1 MQTTLR
7 PNAPA
12 VPASEQVTSGQV
24 WYATFICFAAWA
36 FGVYDFVL
44 FGTLLPLLGKQMG
57 WDLASQAAIA
67 TWVSIGTVIVALAV
81 GPIVDRFGRRTGVMV
96 TVGGAGVCSA
106 LTAFFGTLGVLP
118 LVIIRSLS
126 GLGYGE
132 QGVNGAYLS
141 ELYSAAN
148 DDFIVRHRGQ
158 IYSVV
163 QGGWPIG
170 ALLAAL
176 LTSVLLPTIGWKG
189 CFVFA
194 GIPSLIIAFLAQ
206 RLRETPQF
214 EKLHRLRSGSDD
226 AQHKATFL
234 NAFRGAALR
243 PSLVLGGAHLL
254 NWFTVQVFAI
264 LGTTVL
270 INVHHVSFANSL
282 LVLVL
287 SNILGF
293 VGYLVHGFFGDRFGR
308 RNVIA
313 IGWTMCGISF
323 AALLFAPHDFWT
335 VTALYGIGQFF
346 LVGPYSCMLF
356 FVGESF
362 KSAVVRGTGAAFV
375 VGIGPVG
382 AILAGIAATTMLGNG
397 ISWQTVA
404 FFFGAVPALLS
415 GLCVLLAE
423 PIAANAPAMSART
436 SEVLAG

>member
-1 MQTTLR
+1 M
-7 PNAPA
+7 
-12 VPASEQVTSGQV
+12 EQQSVFSAGSRAAGVTSGQV
-24 WYATFICFAAWA
+24 WFATVICFSAWA

-44 FGTLLPLLGKQMG
+44 FGTLLPVIGKQMNWG
-57 WDLASQAAIA
+57 LADQSAIA
-67 TWVSIGTVIVALAV
+67 TWVAIGTVVVALAV
-81 GPIVDRFGRRTGVMV
+81 GPLVDRFGRRAGVML
-96 TVGGAGVCSA
+96 TVGGAGICSM
-106 LTAFFGTLGVLP
+106 LTALLGSIGTLP
-118 LVIIRSLS
+118 LVIVRSLS

-141 ELYSAAN
+141 ELYSSAQ

-176 LTSVLLPTIGWKG
+176 LTSLLLPRIGWQG
-189 CFVFA
+189 CFIFA
-194 GIPSLIIAFLAQ
+194 GIPSLVIAFLAQ
-206 RLRETPQF
+206 RLRESPQF
-214 EKLHRLRSGSDD
+214 EKMRELREHAGAKSE
-226 AQHKATFL
+226 HKVDFF
-234 NAFRGAALR
+234 NAFRGEARR

-270 INVHHVSFANSL
+270 VNVHHVSFSNSL

-287 SNILGF
+287 SNALGF

-313 IGWTMCGISF
+313 FGWVACGLSF
-323 AALLFAPHDFWT
+323 TALLFGPHDFWI
-335 VTALYGIGQFF
+335 VTALYGLGQFF

-362 KSAVVRGTGAAFV
+362 PNANVRGTGASFV

-382 AILAGIAATTMLGNG
+382 AIVAGIAATSLLSSG
-397 ISWQTVA
+397 QTWLTA
-404 FFFGAVPALLS
+404 GFFFGAIPAILS
-415 GLCVLLAE
+415 GLCVLLAK
-423 PIAANAPAMSART
+423 PVAVAQAQAPRV
-436 SEVLAG
+436 EELLAHA

>member
-1 MQTTLR
+1 MQVLR
-7 PNAPA
+7 ANNAA
-12 VPASEQVTSGQV
+12 AASGEVTSGHV

-57 WDLASQAAIA
+57 WDLASQAGIA
-67 TWVSIGTVIVALAV
+67 TWVSIGTVVVALAV
-81 GPIVDRFGRRTGVMV
+81 GPLVDRFGRRTGVMV
-96 TVGGAGVCSA
+96 TVGGAGICSV
-106 LTAFFGTLGVLP
+106 LTAFLGTLGVIP

-141 ELYSAAN
+141 ELYSAAK
-148 DDFIVRHRGQ
+148 DEFIVRHRGQ

-189 CFVFA
+189 CFIFA
-194 GIPSLIIAFLAQ
+194 GIPSLVIAFLAQ

-214 EKLHRLRSGSDD
+214 ELLHRLRSGSDG
-226 AQHKATFL
+226 AQHKANFL
-234 NAFRGAALR
+234 NAFRGDALR
-243 PSLVLGGAHLL
+243 PSMVLGSAHLL

-287 SNILGF
+287 SNVLGF
-293 VGYLVHGFFGDRFGR
+293 VGYLVHGYFGDRFGR

-313 IGWTMCGISF
+313 VGWSMCGVSF

-335 VTALYGIGQFF
+335 VTALYGVGQFF

-362 KSAVVRGTGAAFV
+362 RSAAVRGTGASFV

-382 AILAGIAATTMLGNG
+382 AILAGIAATTLLGNG
-397 ISWQTVA
+397 TSWQTIA
-404 FFFGAVPALLS
+404 LFFGALPALLS
-415 GLCVLLAE
+415 GLCVMLAE
-423 PIAANAPAMSART
+423 PVSTTAVAHTPRT
-436 SEVLAG
+436 SEALAS